1 MKTKHMT
8 TLHLR
13 NSIGRSPLRRR
24 SFNEG
29 GSLITYYYSLLT
41 ILHLRRGFLL
51 IPLVLAWFA
60 LSPTARAVLPAPD
73 GGYPNNNTA
82 EGFNALFSL
91 TTGYNNTANG
101 ANALSNNTTG
111 YNNTANG
118 VNALSSN
125 TTGYFNTAN
134 GFGALSSNDT
144 GARNT
149 ATGFNALRS
158 NTKGSVN
165 TATGFSALYSNT
177 TGYHN
182 TANGY
187 YALYSN
193 TTSNSNTAEGYQA
206 LQNNTGSDNIGLGVN
221 AGLSLTTGSQ
231 NIDIG
236 NSGVAA
242 EANTM
247 RIGRAANQTRAF
259 IAGIRG
265 VTTANAN
272 AVPVVI
278 DSAGQLGTMSSS
290 KRFKKEIKPMDQTS
304 EAILGLKPVTFH
316 YKSDR
321 TGTSQFGLIAEEV
334 AEVNPDLVVRDDDGK
349 IYTVRYDAV
358 NAMLLNEFLKE
369 HREVQEQ
376 KATIARQQKDFRAT
390 AAQQQEEIQA
400 LTASLK
406 EQAAQIQ

>member
-13 NSIGRSPLRRR
+13 NSIGRSPLRRA
-24 SFNEG
+24 
-29 GSLITYYYSLLT
+29 L
-41 ILHLRRGFLL
+41 LL
-51 IPLVLAWFA
+51 IPLVLACFG
-60 LSPTARAVLPAPD
+60 LSPSSRAVTPAPD

-118 VNALSSN
+118 IIALSSN
-125 TTGYFNTAN
+125 TTGFENTAN
-134 GFGALSSNDT
+134 GAAALFSNNT

-149 ATGFNALRS
+149 ANGFNALFS

-193 TTSNSNTAEGYQA
+193 TTGGSNTAEGYQA

-221 AGLSLTTGSQ
+221 AGLNLTTGSQ

-236 NSGVAA
+236 NSGVAG
-242 EANTM
+242 ESNTM

-316 YKSDR
+316 YKSDS
-321 TGTSQFGLIAEEV
+321 TGTAQFGLIAEEV
-334 AEVNPDLVVRDDDGK
+334 AKVNPDLVVRDENGE
-349 IYTVRYDAV
+349 IYSVRYEAV

-369 HREVQEQ
+369 HRAFLKEQRKVEAQE
-376 KATIARQQKDFRAT
+376 ATITQLKQDFQSRLAE
-390 AAQQQEEIQA
+390 QEKQIKA
-400 LTASLK
+400 LTAGLQKVS
-406 EQAAQIQ
+406 AQLEVSKPAPQTVLNNQ

>member
-118 VNALSSN
+118 V
-125 TTGYFNTAN
+125 
-134 GFGALSSNDT
+134 GALSSNDT
-144 GARNT
+144 GDRNT

-193 TTSNSNTAEGYQA
+193 TTSNSNTAE
-206 LQNNTGSDNIGLGVN
+206 
-221 AGLSLTTGSQ
+221 
-231 NIDIG
+231 
-236 NSGVAA
+236 
-242 EANTM
+242 
-247 RIGRAANQTRAF
+247 
-259 IAGIRG
+259 
-265 VTTANAN
+265 
-272 AVPVVI
+272 
-278 DSAGQLGTMSSS
+278 
-290 KRFKKEIKPMDQTS
+290 
-304 EAILGLKPVTFH
+304 
-316 YKSDR
+316 
-321 TGTSQFGLIAEEV
+321 
-334 AEVNPDLVVRDDDGK
+334 
-349 IYTVRYDAV
+349 
-358 NAMLLNEFLKE
+358 
-369 HREVQEQ
+369 
-376 KATIARQQKDFRAT
+376 
-390 AAQQQEEIQA
+390 
-400 LTASLK
+400 
-406 EQAAQIQ
+406 